1 MTLHRYDLV
10 RTAGS
15 KHTATRAALAA
26 TLSDGSKGVLDITLS
41 DNPADTE
48 TIIFGGVTWTF
59 KTSGTPASRETTIA
73 GTAALSAAAMATN
86 ISAHATDG
94 LVYVATN
101 PSGAIIRLTPI
112 ADSAT
117 IAIASFGTADQS
129 RTVRS
134 ALNTTVAVPS
144 ASAGVTLVVNDSVTT
159 TKIGLM
165 DALRALLKIIRK
177 DFTSKSTVASLA
189 TSGTVTD

>member
-1 MTLHRYDLV
+1 MTIHRYDV
-10 RTAGS
+10 AIGTGA
-15 KHTATRAALAA
+15 KHTATRGSLS
-26 TLSDGSKGVLDITLS
+26 TVSDGSKGVLDITLS
-41 DNPADTE
+41 ANPSDAQ

-59 KTSGTPASRETTIA
+59 KTSGTAANREATIA
-73 GTAALSAAAMATN
+73 GSAALTAAAAATN

-117 IAIASFGTADQS
+117 IAMSAFGTASQS
-129 RTVRS
+129 RTATS
-134 ALNTTVAVPS
+134 ALNTALSIPLSGKAVA
-144 ASAGVTLVVNDSVTT
+144 LLVNDAVVT
-159 TKIGLM
+159 TKIGLLL
-165 DALRALLKIIRK
+165 AVRALYRIISK
-177 DFTSKSTVASLA
+177 DFTTKSTTASLS

>member
-1 MTLHRYDLV
+1 MTVHRYDLA
-10 RTAGS
+10 RGTGGL
-15 KHTATRAALAA
+15 HTATRGSSANP
-26 TLSDGSKGVLDITLS
+26 LSDGSKAVLDITLT

-59 KTSGTPASRETTIA
+59 KTVGVAANREVTIA
-73 GTAALSAAAMATN
+73 GTKELTAAAAATN

-94 LVYVATN
+94 LVYAATN
-101 PSGAIIRLTPI
+101 PSGAIIRLTPA

-117 IAIASFGTADQS
+117 IAQSAFGTADQS
-129 RTVRS
+129 RTARS
-134 ALNTTVAVPS
+134 ALNTAIAVPL
-144 ASAGVTLVVNDSVTT
+144 ASNGVTLIVDDSVVS
-159 TKIGLM
+159 TKIGLL

-177 DFTSKSTVASLA
+177 DFTTKSTVASLA